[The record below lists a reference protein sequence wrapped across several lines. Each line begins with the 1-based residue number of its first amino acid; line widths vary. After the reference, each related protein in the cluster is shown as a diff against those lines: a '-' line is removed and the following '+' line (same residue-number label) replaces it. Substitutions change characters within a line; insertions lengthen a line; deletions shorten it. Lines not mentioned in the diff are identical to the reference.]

1 MKARKLLVAL
11 LTPVLALTV
20 ASCGGKGDS
29 TTSSS
34 QAPATSSNANPAS
47 STTSI
52 TNNVE
57 TITISAALASTAGT
71 KVTVDARVLAV
82 TTQHLLLGDSTG
94 KIVVFLGNRSGN
106 TNKVGDHLQV
116 TGALED
122 RNGIN
127 QFGTTATIKTLTTAA
142 PEVSETVV
150 EWTATEVDAF
160 VDKQTYGAYITVS
173 GSLAISGNYYNLT
186 VEGASKGVV
195 SLAYLNSSLRSKVS
209 SGKSYK
215 ITGYAVY
222 LSGGKFVNVFTTAVE
237 EITSGGDTGGDTGG
251 NVETPVEGTKET
263 FTWAADTGKLDSN
276 VLTFSSDN
284 FNFTL
289 DKAGSN
295 TDTVKVNKYKEL
307 RFYAGATLTIA
318 GKAGQSIKSVVFNTA
333 FADKTASCA
342 PSAATTKDGA
352 ADVSKVKETVDTTNL
367 VVSYTFVDLG
377 GVTSVTFTAS
387 NQLRISSIVI
397 TYGE

>member
-94 KIVVFLGNRSGN
+94 KIVVFLGNKSGN

-127 QFGTTATIKTLTTAA
+127 QFGNTATIKTLTTAA

-215 ITGYAVY
+215 ITGYAMY

-251 NVETPVEGTKET
+251 DVETPVEGTKET

-295 TDTVKVNKYKEL
+295 TDTVNTYKEL

-318 GKAGQSIKSVVFNTA
+318 GKAGQSIKSVVFNTT

-352 ADVSKVKETVDTTNL
+352 ADLSKVKETVDTTNL

-387 NQLRISSIVI
+387 KQLRISSIVI